1 MENLIIMGSGP
12 AGLTAAIYASRSA
25 LEPVVIAGDQR
36 GGQITLTYDM
46 ENFPGFSEG
55 VTGFEFAEFM
65 EAQARKFGAR
75 IEYDTVTEVDFSTRP
90 FVLKTREKKYETR
103 TIIIATG
110 SSPRT
115 LDVPG
120 EKEYTGKGVSYCAT
134 CDGFFYKGKSV
145 VVVGGGNSAL
155 EEGLYLTKFASKVTI
170 VHRRDSL
177 RADAILKER
186 AQHNEKVDFIWDT
199 IVTEV
204 LGDKSGVTGMKLKN
218 VKTEE
223 EVTFAANGI
232 FVYIGLLPNT
242 SLFKGKLD
250 LDKRGFIITDSGQK
264 TSVDGVYAAG
274 DVQDPVYKQAVT
286 SAATGAI
293 AAIEIE
299 RYIEKAGGKGISREV
314 G

>member
-1 MENLIIMGSGP
+1 MENLIIVGSGP
-12 AGLTAAIYASRSA
+12 AGLTAAVYAARSA
-25 LEPVVIAGDQR
+25 LNPLVIAGDQR
-36 GGQITLTYDM
+36 GGQITLTNDM

-55 VTGFEFAEFM
+55 VTGIEFAGFM

-75 IEYDTVTEVDFSTRP
+75 IEYDAVTEVDFSTQP
-90 FVLKTREKKYETR
+90 FVVETREKKYETR
-103 TIIIATG
+103 AIVIATG
-110 SSPRT
+110 SSPRR

-120 EKEYTGKGVSYCAT
+120 EREYTGKGVSYCAT
-134 CDGFFYKGKSV
+134 CDGYFYKDKPV
-145 VVVGGGNSAL
+145 VVVGGGNSAV

-177 RADAILKER
+177 RADTILKER
-186 AQHNEKVDFIWDT
+186 AQRNEKIDFIWDT

-204 LGDKSGVTGMKLKN
+204 LGDTSGVTGVKLKN

-223 EVTFAANGI
+223 EQTFAADGV

-242 SLFKGKLD
+242 SLFKDKLE
-250 LDKRGFIITDSGQK
+250 LDKEGFIITDSRQK
-264 TSVDGVYAAG
+264 TSIDGVYAAG

-286 SAATGAI
+286 SAASGAI

-299 RYIEKAGGKGISREV
+299 RWIEETGRE
-314 G
+314 